1 MIRIRQD
8 TSINSRE
15 SSTSDSASRIEVAA
29 TNESTTMNETSD
41 TFDTQTIEA
50 SEISNYAI
58 LQRELNQLNK
68 ERQQTQLFREVQK
81 IRTIKIVKF
90 SNETFV
96 ILTNET
102 LIDEFQKKKLFK
114 IINSKEYKN
123 IIQHNLNIFIRE
135 YNEMFEIRKNIYA
148 SDKNKIF
155 FAKSF
160 LENVSTEN

>member
-1 MIRIRQD
+1 MNFITMIRIRQD

-68 ERQQTQLFREVQK
+68 ER
-81 IRTIKIVKF
+81 
-90 SNETFV
+90 
-96 ILTNET
+96 
-102 LIDEFQKKKLFK
+102 
-114 IINSKEYKN
+114 
-123 IIQHNLNIFIRE
+123 
-135 YNEMFEIRKNIYA
+135 
-148 SDKNKIF
+148 
-155 FAKSF
+155 
-160 LENVSTEN
+160 